1 MFRGFYLGALT
12 VGLYKVENVSFSAS
26 VSKYEINRTELVLE
40 IQLGRDF
47 TSIFLVT
54 YLPTM
59 IINIINQATNYLDN
73 QNFLEAIITVNITS
87 LMVLSALYISVSS
100 SLPATSGIKNI
111 DVWLLFS
118 LIFPFL
124 IILFN
129 IVIFLHNKRMLAK
142 RLMEPVGTHGNKHF
156 TSGRRLG
163 VSLLSATIYYV
174 LPFIYVSFIVVY
186 FIVGLYFV

>member
-1 MFRGFYLGALT
+1 MSEDN
-12 VGLYKVENVSFSAS
+12 KN
-26 VSKYEINRTELVLE
+26 ELVVE

-73 QNFLEAIITVNITS
+73 QNYLEAIITVNITS
-87 LMVLSALYISVSS
+87 LMVLSALFISVSS
-100 SLPATSGIKNI
+100 SLPATSVIKNI

-129 IVIFLHNKRMLAK
+129 IAIFLHNKRMLEK
-142 RLMEPVGTHGNKHF
+142 TLVEPVGPAGPKEYR
-156 TSGRRLG
+156 TSSRLG
-163 VSLLSATIYYV
+163 SLFLSSIIYYG
-174 LPFIYVSFIVVY
+174 LPLIYVSFIIIY
-186 FIVGLYFV
+186 FIVGLFFV

>member
-1 MFRGFYLGALT
+1 MFRVFYLGATT
-12 VGLYKVENVSFSAS
+12 VGLYNVENISFSAS
-26 VSKYEINRTELVLE
+26 VFENNKTALVLE
-40 IQLGRDF
+40 IRLGRDF

-73 QNFLEAIITVNITS
+73 QNYLEAIITVNITS
-87 LMVLSALYISVSS
+87 LMVLSALFISVSS
-100 SLPATSGIKNI
+100 SLPATSVIKNI

-129 IVIFLHNKRMLAK
+129 IIIFLHNKR
-142 RLMEPVGTHGNKHF
+142 
-156 TSGRRLG
+156 
-163 VSLLSATIYYV
+163 LLSKKLVETVGPEGTKNYTTASGIGGSVLSSILYYV
-174 LPFIYVSFIVVY
+174 FPFIYVSFVVVY
-186 FIVGLYFV
+186 FVVGLCFI

>member
-1 MFRGFYLGALT
+1 MFRGSYHGAST

-26 VSKYEINRTELVLE
+26 LSGKNRTELVLE

-111 DVWLLFS
+111 DVWLLFG

-129 IVIFLHNKRMLAK
+129 IIIFLHNKRMLAK
-142 RLMEPVGTHGNKHF
+142 TLVEPIGPDGTKNY
-156 TSGRRLG
+156 TAAPRLG
-163 VSLLSATIYYV
+163 GNILSSIIYYV
-174 LPFIYVSFIVVY
+174 LPFIYVSFVIVY
-186 FIVGLYFV
+186 FIVGLCFV

>member
-1 MFRGFYLGALT
+1 MFRVFYLGATT
-12 VGLYKVENVSFSAS
+12 VGLYNVENISFSAS
-26 VSKYEINRTELVLE
+26 VFENNHTALVLE
-40 IQLGRDF
+40 IRLGRDF

-73 QNFLEAIITVNITS
+73 QNYLEAIITVNITS
-87 LMVLSALYISVSS
+87 LMVLSALFISVSS
-100 SLPATSGIKNI
+100 SLPATSVIKNV

-129 IVIFLHNKRMLAK
+129 IIIFLHNKRMLAK
-142 RLMEPVGTHGNKHF
+142 RLVEPVGPDGTKNY
-156 TSGRRLG
+156 RIAPRLVG
-163 VSLLSATIYYV
+163 YILSSIIYYV
-174 LPFIYVSFIVVY
+174 LPFIYVTFVVVY
-186 FIVGLYFV
+186 FIVCLCFV